1 MKIIINDSKDS
12 LPNYQALKTR
22 LFQIE
27 NLEVSNSIEF
37 IEVFQNRIYLVF
49 RSTPIFIEDI
59 NKLSEALGKYY
70 TVKVVDKNQI
80 CFALNEADQK

>member
-1 MKIIINDSKDS
+1 MDS
-12 LPNYQALKTR
+12 LPNFQALKSR

-27 NLEVSNSIEF
+27 NLEVSNSLEF

-80 CFALNEADQK
+80 CFALNEADQ

>member
-70 TVKVVDKNQI
+70 TVKVVDSKQI
-80 CFALNEADQK
+80 VYALNEVNEN

>member
-1 MKIIINDSKDS
+1 MKIIINDSKDC
-12 LPNYQALKTR
+12 LVNFQALKTR

-80 CFALNEADQK
+80 CFALNEDDQK

>member
-1 MKIIINDSKDS
+1 MKIIIKDSKDC
-12 LPNYQALKTR
+12 LVNFQALKSR
-22 LFQIE
+22 LDKIE
-27 NLEVSNSIEF
+27 YLEISNSIEF

-70 TVKVVDKNQI
+70 TVKVIDKNQI
-80 CFALNEADQK
+80 CFALNEVDQK

>member
-1 MKIIINDSKDS
+1 MDS
-12 LPNYQALKTR
+12 LPNFQALKSR

-80 CFALNEADQK
+80 VFALNEVEQ

>member
-1 MKIIINDSKDS
+1 MKIIINDSIDC
-12 LPNYQALKTR
+12 LVNFQALKTR
-22 LFQIE
+22 LDK
-27 NLEVSNSIEF
+27 LEYLELVHSLEF

-80 CFALNEADQK
+80 CFALNEDDQK

>member
-1 MKIIINDSKDS
+1 MKIIINDSKDC
-12 LPNYQALKTR
+12 LVNFQALKTR
-22 LFQIE
+22 LDKIE
-27 NLEVSNSIEF
+27 YLEISNSIEF
-37 IEVFQNRIYLVF
+37 IEVFQNRVYLVF

-80 CFALNEADQK
+80 VFALNEVEQ